1 MCLAAAAHE
10 TLTCQLQVYLPK
22 DSLTS
27 VAVSSPIAEVTV
39 GPGFDVP
46 ILDVFSAFGTGNL
59 NVFNA
64 TIVDLGI
71 STSGR
76 AHPHLAAASCLACQS
91 CRCTRQCTCP

>member
-1 MCLAAAAHE
+1 M
-10 TLTCQLQVYLPK
+10 QVYLPE

-27 VAVSSPIAEVTV
+27 VAVTSPTAEVTI

-46 ILDVFSAFGTGNL
+46 VLDVFSAFGTGNL

-71 STSGR
+71 GTSG
-76 AHPHLAAASCLACQS
+76 
-91 CRCTRQCTCP
+91 